1 MVMTI
6 IYRLYQILIAPLL
19 LLITG
24 VTAISVILGCTIG
37 NAAFWSYHPGRLWS
51 WAMIRLLLLPVH
63 VEGRENMDKRQS
75 YVIISNHQGAFD
87 IFLIYGFL
95 GRSFK
100 WMMKQSLRNIPL
112 VGKASESAGF
122 IFVDKSGPKKIQQ
135 TYDRARAI
143 LQHGMSVVVFPEGAR
158 TLDGNMQPF
167 KRGAFQLAD
176 ELQLP
181 MLPITINGSYDV
193 LPRVRG
199 FNFVA
204 WHPLSMT
211 IHPAMPPRQHTQ
223 TSEHE
228 AMDEAKAIIASG
240 LKK

>member
-1 MVMTI
+1 MI
-6 IYRLYQILIAPLL
+6 KFFYYIYQLLISPLL
-19 LLITG
+19 LLITVITALE
-24 VTAISVILGCTIG
+24 VTIGCTIG
-37 NAAFWSYHPGRLWS
+37 NAAFWSYYPGRIWS
-51 WAMIRLLLLPVH
+51 WLMIRLLLLPVH
-63 VEGRENMDKRQS
+63 VEGRENMDPHQS
-75 YVIISNHQGAFD
+75 YVIIANHQGAFD

-112 VGKASESAGF
+112 VGKACESADY

-135 TYDRARAI
+135 TYERARAI

-158 TLDGNMQPF
+158 TWDGKLQTF

-181 MLPITINGSYDV
+181 LLPITIDGPFQV
-193 LPRVRG
+193 LPRARG
-199 FNFVA
+199 FNFVN
-204 WHPLSMT
+204 WHPLKMI
-211 IHPAMPPRQHTQ
+211 IHPAIPPRPHTQ

-228 AMDEAKAIIASG
+228 TMDEAKEIIASA
-240 LKK
+240 L